1 MAAVRLGELR
11 HGTDGRIAVLFNTPP
26 PYGGDIKMGGNFS
39 SILTQ
44 GGRPFLVVGDYGSA
58 EF

>member
-1 MAAVRLGELR
+1 MGQ
-11 HGTDGRIAVLFNTPP
+11 TDGLRYCLMPP
-26 PYGGDIKMGGNFS
+26 HGGDIKMGGNFS

>member
-11 HGTDGRIAVLFNTPP
+11 HGTDGRIAVLFNAP